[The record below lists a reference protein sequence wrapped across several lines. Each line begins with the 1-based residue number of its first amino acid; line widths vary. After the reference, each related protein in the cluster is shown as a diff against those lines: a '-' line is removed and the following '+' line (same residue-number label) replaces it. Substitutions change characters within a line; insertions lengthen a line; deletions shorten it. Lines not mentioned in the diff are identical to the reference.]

1 MTLKKDK
8 ILFWLENHTSHFGI
22 AKALADQYECESYG
36 LIACSP
42 KQNFFYK
49 EQKLIN
55 FKKTWFL
62 RDHVNLK
69 KYIFDSKKLE
79 YFEKKY
85 SLPLQKIIYSDR
97 SFYKYNFYHK
107 FSNEQIYSII
117 LDELEL
123 YEKILDEINPDFV
136 VMRTPEFQDIDLFYE
151 LCKSKQIPLLILTS
165 ARIGSRYTIT
175 SNPNS
180 PILFDKSNT
189 KIEIKEFNDLKK
201 YVDEFSKEHKKFLE
215 DAQVKK
221 PNIFK
226 FLKLILS
233 TYNSS
238 NNNSYRDIGKTS
250 WNVIKKGVILSIKT
264 KIRKSFLDKN
274 TRKNIDSQKAF
285 AYFPLHM
292 EPERSLL
299 RKGQFYTD
307 QINVIKNV
315 SQSLPVGMKL
325 MVKEHP
331 SMQLIGWRDKKFYQN
346 IITLP
351 NVELIHP
358 SVKSSDMIKNSS
370 VVITIAS
377 TTALESAFYQKC
389 SVVFSDI
396 DCSSLSSVFQVTE
409 LEKLPEIISK
419 SLDTKVNLIEL
430 NQFVEA
436 LINSSF
442 NTDIMN
448 IQNKMSQI
456 FGLGGFF
463 ISNEI
468 SEIEMKKFLEMHKE
482 SFKKLADEHIKE
494 IDKLKKFNY

>member
-1 MTLKKDK
+1 
-8 ILFWLENHTSHFGI
+8 
-22 AKALADQYECESYG
+22 
-36 LIACSP
+36 
-42 KQNFFYK
+42 
-49 EQKLIN
+49 
-55 FKKTWFL
+55 
-62 RDHVNLK
+62 
-69 KYIFDSKKLE
+69 
-79 YFEKKY
+79 
-85 SLPLQKIIYSDR
+85 
-97 SFYKYNFYHK
+97 
-107 FSNEQIYSII
+107 
-117 LDELEL
+117 
-123 YEKILDEINPDFV
+123 
-136 VMRTPEFQDIDLFYE
+136 MRTPEFQDIDLFYE